1 MWAAALQESSSP
13 LLPDTKAI
21 DVDLT
26 ELDTR
31 IAALESQ
38 VATSETSASGS
49 PDAKH
54 RLLDEYRRKVEWS
67 AWGEWGW

>member
-1 MWAAALQESSSP
+1 MALQESNSP

-38 VATSETSASGS
+38 VATSETIASGS
-49 PDAKH
+49 PDAK
-54 RLLDEYRRKVEWS
+54 RLLLDEYRRKVRVRC
-67 AWGEWGW
+67 